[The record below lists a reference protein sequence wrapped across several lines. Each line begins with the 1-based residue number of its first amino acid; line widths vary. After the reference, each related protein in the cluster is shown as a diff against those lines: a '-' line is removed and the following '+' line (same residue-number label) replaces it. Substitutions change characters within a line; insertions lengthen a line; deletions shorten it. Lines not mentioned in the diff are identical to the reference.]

1 MGFSSGT
8 SWVILNPMEKRIKEK
23 IERVGVPLKNW
34 DISINYGIKTGCNEA
49 FIVNKQIRD
58 DIIAKDSKSAE
69 IIRPILRGRDIKR
82 YGYEFAEQY
91 VIATFP
97 SKKYNIDDYPAVR
110 DYLIKF
116 GKQRIEQSGKP
127 GARKKTN
134 HKWFETSDTITYS
147 DDFSKQKITWGNLN
161 LNASY
166 TLAPVNMFI
175 NAPATMIVPGDKFL
189 LGVLNSKLA
198 DYFIRNLG
206 VTRNGGYFEYK
217 PMFVEKMP
225 IPVPNPEERKTI
237 ELMVTEI
244 MELKNTQRDFS
255 NIDIRLNRSV
265 YELYHLTENE
275 IEYMNAYVI

>member
-1 MGFSSGT
+1 
-8 SWVILNPMEKRIKEK
+8 MEKRIKEK